1 MLEHKG
7 TKTIK
12 TPRLTLRRFELEDAQ
27 AMYDNWAGDE
37 EVVRFLTW
45 PAHGCA
51 EISRLVLE
59 DWVEGY
65 EKDDF
70 YQWAIVP
77 DELGQ
82 PIGSISGVKIDEKTC
97 CARIGYCIGRQWWH
111 KGITSEAL
119 AAVMDFLFLEVGALR
134 VEAFHATENPHS
146 GGVMRKCGMVHEG
159 RLRRGGWC
167 NRGIVDIECYGILR
181 EEWEG

>member
-12 TPRLTLRRFELEDAQ
+12 TPRLTLRRFELEDAR

-59 DWVEGY
+59 DWVDGY

-70 YQWAIVP
+70 TSFKGTFFVHLKTVKNSPENRTILPSKNAF
-77 DELGQ
+77 
-82 PIGSISGVKIDEKTC
+82 IS
-97 CARIGYCIGRQWWH
+97 
-111 KGITSEAL
+111 
-119 AAVMDFLFLEVGALR
+119 
-134 VEAFHATENPHS
+134 
-146 GGVMRKCGMVHEG
+146 
-159 RLRRGGWC
+159 
-167 NRGIVDIECYGILR
+167 
-181 EEWEG
+181 